1 MSIDQVTDGELA
13 VLEVIWKRGDPT
25 SRDIARAIYDDVSDS
40 KTATVQK
47 LLERL
52 ESKGCVDRDRSERA
66 HRFRARVSREDF
78 LEDRLRALAEQ
89 VCEGSLAPLVTTLL
103 RSRDLTAQDRD
114 DLRKLVDDLWPPGE

>member
-1 MSIDQVTDGELA
+1 MDIDRVTDGELA

-25 SRDIARAIYDDVSDS
+25 SRDIACAIYDEATDS

-52 ESKGCVDRDRSERA
+52 EAKGCVQRDRNERA

-78 LEDRLRALAEQ
+78 LENRLRALADQ
-89 VCEGSLAPLVTTLL
+89 VCEGSLAPLATALL
-103 RSRDLTAQDRD
+103 RSKELTPRDREA
-114 DLRKLVDDLWPPGE
+114 LRKLIDDLWPSGE

>member
-1 MSIDQVTDGELA
+1 MGIDQVTDGELA

-25 SRDIARAIYDDVSDS
+25 SRDIASAIYDDVSDS

-52 ESKGCVDRDRSERA
+52 ESKGCVQRDRSERA
-66 HRFRARVSREDF
+66 HRFRAKISREDF
-78 LEDRLRALAEQ
+78 LENRLQALADQ

-103 RSRDLTAQDRD
+103 RSKELTRQDLDA
-114 DLRKLVDDLWPPGE
+114 LRKLVDDLWPSGE

>member
-1 MSIDQVTDGELA
+1 MGIDQVTDGELA

-52 ESKGCVDRDRSERA
+52 ETKGCVDRDRTERA

-103 RSRDLTAQDRD
+103 RSRDLTARDRD
-114 DLRKLVDDLWPPGE
+114 DLRKLVDELWPSSE

>member
-1 MSIDQVTDGELA
+1 MGIDQVTDGELA

-25 SRDIARAIYDDVSDS
+25 SRDIAGAIYDDVSDS

-52 ESKGCVDRDRSERA
+52 ESKGCVRRDRSERA
-66 HRFRARVSREDF
+66 HRFQAKISREDF
-78 LEDRLRALAEQ
+78 LENRLQALADQ

-103 RSRDLTAQDRD
+103 RSKELTKQDRD
-114 DLRKLVDDLWPPGE
+114 KLRKLVDDLWPSAE